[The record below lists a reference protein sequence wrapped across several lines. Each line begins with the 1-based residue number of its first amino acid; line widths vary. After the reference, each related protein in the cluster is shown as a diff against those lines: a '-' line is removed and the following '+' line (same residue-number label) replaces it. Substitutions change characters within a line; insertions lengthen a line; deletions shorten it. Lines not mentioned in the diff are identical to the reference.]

1 MWLDTDKKYNEPLQ
15 MQEPFLELYTTMSIT
30 SVRDVDEPCYQEI
43 VSRIY
48 LGSCEAFK
56 KDIITEK
63 KITHVLSLGDFDND
77 LDVKI
82 EYKVIEC

>member
-1 MWLDTDKKYNEPLQ
+1 MKVKNKNASIALLSFKISQKY
-15 MQEPFLELYTTMSIT
+15 TMPIT

-48 LGSCEAFK
+48 LGTCEAFK
-56 KDIITEK
+56 KEIITEK
-63 KITHVLSLGDFDND
+63 KITHVLSLGDFNND

-82 EYKVIEC
+82 EYKVVR

>member
-1 MWLDTDKKYNEPLQ
+1 MLLLNATSFSL
-15 MQEPFLELYTTMSIT
+15 LYKHSAMSIT

-56 KDIITEK
+56 KDVITDK

-82 EYKVIEC
+82 EYKVLTVS

>member
-1 MWLDTDKKYNEPLQ
+1 
-15 MQEPFLELYTTMSIT
+15 MQQPFLRLFKQRTMPIT

-56 KDIITEK
+56 KDIIIEK
-63 KITHVLSLGDFDND
+63 KITHVLSLGDFEND
-77 LDVKI
+77 LNVKI
-82 EYKVIEC
+82 EYKVLNVSLQ